1 MFGEGNA
8 LSSIWVV
15 SFLKGNLSEIK
26 RGRGIWV
33 GLRAQSLGDL
43 EYAYRTVLEFLV
55 RVVVEFGEG
64 EVGEQNEG

>member
-1 MFGEGNA
+1 VFGEGNA
-8 LSSIWVV
+8 LSSIRVV
-15 SFLKGNLSEIK
+15 SFLKRNLSEIK
-26 RGRGIWV
+26 RGRGILV

-64 EVGEQNEG
+64 GVGK